1 MGIDVAPATVAWILF
16 ILGASG
22 LSYLIGGFV
31 YWNQR
36 EEEIK
41 ELNYDLMKAYHEN
54 EDLREALHSCACRSK
69 RKPSV
74 KA

>member
-16 ILGASG
+16 TISMSG
-22 LSYLIGGFV
+22 IFYLIGGCV
-31 YWNQR
+31 YWNQQ
-36 EEEIK
+36 EETIK
-41 ELNYDLMKAYHEN
+41 ELK
-54 EDLREALHSCACRSK
+54 EDLNWAYREADEVREALHSCACRSK

>member
-16 ILGASG
+16 ILSASG
-22 LSYLIGGFV
+22 ISYLIGGFV

-36 EEEIK
+36 DEEVK
-41 ELNYDLMKAYHEN
+41 ELKQDLNWAY
-54 EDLREALHSCACRSK
+54 READEVREAFNSCACRSK

>member
-16 ILGASG
+16 TLSVGG
-22 LSYLIGGFV
+22 FSYLIGGFV
-31 YWNQR
+31 YWNKG
-36 EEEIK
+36 EEQIK
-41 ELNYDLMKAYHEN
+41 QLN
-54 EDLREALHSCACRSK
+54 EDLHWAYREADEVREAFQSCACRSK

>member
-16 ILGASG
+16 TLGISG
-22 LSYLIGGFV
+22 LAYLLGGFV

-36 EEEIK
+36 EEEVK
-41 ELNYDLMKAYHEN
+41 ELKSDLNWAYREAD
-54 EDLREALHSCACRSK
+54 EVREALHSCACRSK
-69 RKPSV
+69 RKPSA

>member
-31 YWNQR
+31 YWNKG
-36 EEEIK
+36 EEQIK
-41 ELNYDLMKAYHEN
+41 ELK
-54 EDLREALHSCACRSK
+54 LREELHSCACRSK
-69 RKPSV
+69 RKPS
-74 KA
+74 AGR

>member
-22 LSYLIGGFV
+22 LSYLIGGFI

-36 EEEIK
+36 EEEVK
-41 ELNYDLMKAYHEN
+41 ELKSDLLWAYQEAD
-54 EDLREALHSCACRSK
+54 EVRKALHSCACRSK